1 MASTVALA
9 DYLFRRLCQLGVG
22 SVHGVPGDTNLPLLD
37 HVEPSGLRWIG
48 SANELNA
55 AYAADGYARIKG
67 LGVLVTTFGVGELS
81 ALNGVAGAYAERAA
95 VVHIVGT
102 PTRAQ
107 QDARH
112 FVHHSIK
119 HGDFHTFAQMYSH
132 ITIAQ
137 ARLWDPQT
145 GPKQIDEV
153 LSQCLRHSRP
163 VYIEFPMDLVSALV
177 PDAGLDCAIKL
188 AGAEPTVPRDDAL
201 ERILRR
207 IYNATQPV
215 ILVDG
220 ESRAMGILDNVQ
232 RLIELTKWPTWTTP
246 FGKGLLNE
254 TLSNIH
260 GIYRG
265 KHDDE
270 AVRSFVAEADL
281 ILCFGP
287 QFSSTNT
294 YNFSSVPRAD
304 VTISFIDTAI
314 QIGNET
320 LRDIP
325 AKYIT
330 SRLLQDLEPSK
341 LKCYEPYPN
350 LPRDS
355 PLDFSEAP
363 DDLPITH
370 DRLWR
375 LFASILRPG
384 DIVLGDTGTSGHGVR
399 EMALP
404 EHTRLFTHATWLCV
418 GYALPAA
425 QGAALAQQ
433 ELITSSQ
440 YFGVTKPRTILFIGD
455 GGFQMTVQELAT
467 IIRCDLDIVL
477 VLINNGGY
485 TTERCLHGR
494 KQAYNDIAPLT
505 YLQVPACFG
514 ARDDIYTASVRTWRE
529 LKEVLRNSQ
538 LNDGQGLRM
547 VELQMGRE
555 DAPSGGLQS
564 ALRVQKDAEIVL
576 PVNGVRK

>member
-1 MASTVALA
+1 MSSTVTLA
-9 DYLFRRLCQLGVG
+9 NYLFQRLRQLGVV

-37 HVEPSGLRWIG
+37 YVEPSGLRWIG

-95 VVHIVGT
+95 LVHIVGT

-107 QDARH
+107 QDSRH

-137 ARLWDPQT
+137 ARLWDPHT
-145 GPKQIDEV
+145 GPEQIDEV
-153 LSQCLRHSRP
+153 LNQCLRYSRP

-177 PDAGLDCAIKL
+177 PGARLDCAIKL
-188 AGAEPTVPRDDAL
+188 AGPEPTVPREDVL
-201 ERILRR
+201 EKILRIMYQAKR
-207 IYNATQPV
+207 PI

-232 RLIELTKWPTWTTP
+232 HLIELTKWPTWTTP

-254 TLSNIH
+254 TLSNVH

-294 YNFSSVPRAD
+294 YSFSSVPRAE
-304 VTISFIDTAI
+304 VTIHFTDTAV

-330 SRLLQDLEPSK
+330 SRLLQEVDPPK
-341 LKCYEPYPN
+341 LRRYDPYPT

-355 PLDFSEAP
+355 LLDFSEAP
-363 DDLPITH
+363 DDLPIAH

-375 LFASILRPG
+375 LVANILRPG

-404 EHTRLFTHATWLCV
+404 AYTRLFTHATWLCV

-433 ELITSSQ
+433 ELIASSQ
-440 YFGVTKPRTILFIGD
+440 YFGITNARTILFIGD

-467 IIRCDLDIVL
+467 IIRCSLDIVL

-494 KQAYNDIAPLT
+494 KQGYNDIAPLK

-514 ARDDIYTASVRTWRE
+514 ARDDIYTASARTWRE
-529 LKEVLRNSQ
+529 LKEILRNSQ
-538 LNDGQGLRM
+538 FNDGQGLRM
-547 VELQMGRE
+547 VELLMDRE

-564 ALRVQKDAEIVL
+564 ALRIQKDAETVL
-576 PVNGVRK
+576 PVNRV

>member
-1 MASTVALA
+1 MASTVKLA
-9 DYLFRRLCQLGVG
+9 DYLFRRLRQLGVG

-95 VVHIVGT
+95 LVHIVGS

-107 QDARH
+107 QDSRQ

-119 HGDFHTFAQMYSH
+119 HGDFHTFAQMSAH
-132 ITIAQ
+132 VTIAQ

-145 GPKQIDEV
+145 GPEQIDEV

-163 VYIEFPMDLVSALV
+163 VYIEFPVDLVSAMV
-177 PDAGLDCAIKL
+177 PDARLNSAIKL
-188 AGAEPTVPRDDAL
+188 AETALAVPRDEVLDK
-201 ERILRR
+201 ILRTM
-207 IYNATQPV
+207 YQAKQPI

-232 RLIELTKWPTWTTP
+232 RLVDLTKWPTWTTP

-254 TLSNIH
+254 TLSNVH

-265 KHDDE
+265 KYDDE
-270 AVRSFVAEADL
+270 AVQSFVAEADL

-287 QFSSTNT
+287 HFSSTNT
-294 YNFSSVPRAD
+294 YSFSSVPRAEI
-304 VTISFIDTAI
+304 TIYFTDTAV

-325 AKYIT
+325 VKHIT
-330 SRLLQDLEPSK
+330 SRLLQEVESPK
-341 LKCYEPYPN
+341 LRCYEPYPN
-350 LPRDS
+350 LPRGTL
-355 PLDFSEAP
+355 LDFSEVV

-375 LFASILRPG
+375 LVANIIRPG

-433 ELITSSQ
+433 ELVASSQ
-440 YFGVTKPRTILFIGD
+440 YFGITDARTIVFIGD
-455 GGFQMTVQELAT
+455 GGFQMTVQELTT
-467 IIRCDLDIVL
+467 IIRYGLDVVV

-494 KQAYNDIAPLT
+494 QQGYNDIAPVR
-505 YLQVPACFG
+505 YLQAPAFFG
-514 ARDDIYTASVRTWRE
+514 GRDDVYTASARTWGE
-529 LKEVLRNSQ
+529 LKEVLRNGQ
-538 LNDGQGLRM
+538 LNNGQGLRM
-547 VELQMGRE
+547 VELMMDCE
-555 DAPSGGLQS
+555 DAPKGGLQF
-564 ALRVQKDAEIVL
+564 ALGEQKEAETVL
-576 PVNGVRK
+576 SVIG